1 MIPRLSNAI
10 VLGAGTMGAQLA
22 CLLAGA
28 GSRVRLL
35 DLDARTAAAGLE
47 RVAKLRPSPLY
58 SASDLARI
66 QTAGFDTLEASAAD
80 ADWILEAV
88 VEQAGPKRALFERID
103 AMLCSLDPKRPTP
116 LISSN
121 TSGIPIATLAEGRS
135 ERFRQAFL
143 GTHFFNP
150 PRYARL
156 LELIPTPDTDPERVA
171 WVEAYASR
179 HLGKGAVLAKDRPAF
194 IANRLGVH
202 GLLRAISLA
211 AELGLGPDEVDEL
224 TGPLIGRPKSATF
237 RTLDLV
243 GLDVAVAVADHCR
256 EALEDEAE
264 AAEFAVPDVLRRLMA
279 EGRLGEKTG
288 AGFFRKQGG
297 EILALDFETL
307 EYRPRRRLRSAAVE
321 LARTEP
327 DLRRRLVALA
337 DAGARA
343 ASGAGAG
350 AGASPDPAA
359 AFLWRLAASEL
370 AYAASVGPE
379 IAADAE
385 AVDRG
390 MRWGF
395 GWELGPFEQWD
406 ALGAERLAALLP
418 AAGGAVPELV
428 RRLASGGSGRFHS
441 DGASLDFETMALR
454 PTPVQAG
461 VLDLDARRAAAS
473 GLPSNASG
481 ALIDLGDGILGC
493 ELSAKLNLIGLDTL
507 DLLRRGIELASGGYD
522 GFVVGTR
529 AADFSAG
536 ANLALLLLEA
546 EEEEWDQLDRVVRLF
561 QAVTTAM
568 RFAPVPV
575 VVAPRG
581 RTLGGGTELA
591 LAADRRQALTE
602 TYIGLVET
610 GVGLIPA
617 GGGSTMMARRAAEAV
632 PSGVDADR
640 FAFFSAALQTIAF
653 ARVATSAAEAVELGL
668 LQPCDPI
675 TADPDRQWSD
685 AIATARHLAETR
697 YRPPADAP
705 IRVVGRR
712 GIAAAET
719 LTYNELRAGRMSE
732 HDRKIV
738 LALTHVMSGGDV
750 AEGTLVAPAHLLD
763 LEREAFLRLLG
774 EPLTRARIRHTL
786 KTGKPLRN

>member
-1 MIPRLSNAI
+1 MIPRVSNAI

-47 RVAKLRPSPLY
+47 RVSKLRPTPLY
-58 SASDLARI
+58 SASDLTRI
-66 QTAGFDTLEASAAD
+66 TTAGFDTLDAAVAD

-88 VEQAGPKRALFERID
+88 VEQPGPKRVLFEQID
-103 AMLCSLDPKRPTP
+103 TALCGLDPRRASP

-135 ERFRQAFL
+135 ERFRKAFL

-156 LELIPTPDTDPERVA
+156 LELIPTADTDPERIA
-171 WVEAYASR
+171 WVEAFASR
-179 HLGKGAVLAKDRPAF
+179 QLGKGTVRAKDRPAF

-211 AELGLGPDEVDEL
+211 SELGLGPDEVDEL

-256 EALEDEAE
+256 AALEDEAE
-264 AAEFAVPDVLRRLMA
+264 AAEFAVPDIVRQLLA
-279 EGRLGEKTG
+279 DGRLGEKTG

-297 EILALDFETL
+297 EILALDFGTL
-307 EYRPRRRLRSAAVE
+307 EYRPRRRPRSAAVE

-337 DAGARA
+337 EAGARP
-343 ASGAGAG
+343 SSDTG
-350 AGASPDPAA
+350 A

-370 AYAASVGPE
+370 AYAARVGPE
-379 IAADAE
+379 VAADAE

-418 AAGGAVPELV
+418 AAGAAVPELV
-428 RRLASGGSGRFHS
+428 LRLASAGPGGFHR
-441 DGASLDFETMALR
+441 DGASLDFETFELCPNPA
-454 PTPVQAG
+454 QAG
-461 VLDLDARRAAAS
+461 ALDLDARHSASS

-481 ALIDLGDGILGC
+481 VLLDLGDGVLGC

-507 DLLRRGIELASGGYD
+507 DLLRRGIDLASHRYD

-546 EEEEWDQLDRVVRLF
+546 EEDEWDQLDRSVRLF

-568 RFAPVPV
+568 RFTPVPV

-581 RTLGGGTELA
+581 RTLGGGTELC

-617 GGGSTMMARRAAEAV
+617 GGGSTMMARHAAEAV

-640 FAFFSAALQTIAF
+640 FAFFSAALQTIAY
-653 ARVATSAAEAVELGL
+653 ARVATSAAEAVELAL
-668 LQPCDPI
+668 LQPCDSL
-675 TADPDRQWSD
+675 TADPDRQWGD
-685 AIATARHLAETR
+685 AVATARHLAETG
-697 YRPPADAP
+697 YRAPADAP

>member
-1 MIPRLSNAI
+1 MIPRVSNAI

-35 DLDARTAAAGLE
+35 DLDARTAAAGLD
-47 RVAKLRPSPLY
+47 RVSKLRPSPLY
-58 SASDLARI
+58 SASDLGRI
-66 QTAGFDTLEASAAD
+66 TTGGFDTLEACVAE

-88 VEQAGPKRALFERID
+88 VEQPEPKRALFERID
-103 AMLCSLDPKRPTP
+103 AALTALDPKRAMP

-121 TSGIPIATLAEGRS
+121 TSGLPIASLAEGRS
-135 ERFRQAFL
+135 ARFRQAFL

-156 LELIPTPDTDPERVA
+156 LELIPTADTEPGRIA
-171 WVEAYASR
+171 WVEGFASR
-179 HLGKGAVLAKDRPAF
+179 HLGKGTVRAKDRPAF

-211 AELGLGPDEVDEL
+211 LELGLGPDEVDEL

-264 AAEFAVPDVLRRLMA
+264 RAAFAVPDLLRRLIA
-279 EGRLGEKTG
+279 DGRLGEKTG

-307 EYRPRRRLRSAAVE
+307 EYRPRRRLRSATAE

-327 DLRRRLVALA
+327 DLRRRMAMLA
-337 DAGARA
+337 EAAARSSSDAG
-343 ASGAGAG
+343 
-350 AGASPDPAA
+350 A
-359 AFLWRLAASEL
+359 AFLWRLTASEL
-370 AYAASVGPE
+370 AYAATVGPE
-379 IAADAE
+379 VAADAE

-406 ALGAERLAALLP
+406 ALGPERLAGLLP
-418 AAGGAVPELV
+418 AIGVAVPELV
-428 RRLASGGSGRFHS
+428 GRLAAPGPGQFHRDGS
-441 DGASLDFETMALR
+441 SLDFGTFDLR
-454 PTPVQAG
+454 PDPAQADA
-461 VLDLDARRAAAS
+461 LDLDARRSAVS
-473 GLPSNASG
+473 GLHTNASG
-481 ALIDLGDGILGC
+481 ALVDLGDGVLGC

-507 DLLRRGIELASGGYD
+507 DLLRRGVELAIRSYD

-568 RFAPVPV
+568 RFAAVPV

-581 RTLGGGTELA
+581 RTLGGGTELC
-591 LAADRRQALTE
+591 LAGDRRQALTE

-632 PSGVDADR
+632 PNGVDGDR
-640 FAFFSAALQTIAF
+640 FAFFTAALQTIAF
-653 ARVATSAAEAVELGL
+653 ARVSTSAADAVELGL
-668 LQPCDPI
+668 LGPCDPL
-675 TADPDRQWSD
+675 TADPDRQWAD
-685 AIATARHLAETR
+685 AVATARHLAETG

-738 LALTHVMSGGDV
+738 LALTRVMSGGDV
-750 AEGTLVAPAHLLD
+750 AEGILVAPAHLLD
-763 LEREAFLRLLG
+763 LERETFLRLLG